1 MDLADR
7 STPCPST
14 PCPSCDTPM
23 PTQGVLADLCPECLL
38 QHGRGAAPRRAA
50 ADRALPSVDE
60 LQARIPQL
68 QILHAIGRGG
78 MGAVY
83 KALQRDLDR
92 FVAVKVLR
100 PDLAGEPVLADRF
113 VREARNLAKLDH
125 PHIVKIHDFGRSD
138 DLVWLVMEH
147 VDGSTVR
154 ELIDARLLSIDDAL
168 EVFPGICEALQFAHE
183 NGVVHRD
190 VKPGNILLD
199 RDGRA
204 KVADFGLSKMMRG
217 TEEPHLTR
225 SEQAMGTPNYMAPEQ
240 LRQTRDVDHRADIFS
255 LGVLLFEMLTGD
267 VPIGRFDPPSERC
280 DVDPRLD
287 AVVMRALDRDPAARF
302 PDARSFAQAVI
313 EIRDSKPKPEPK
325 RSEQRATPQN
335 ERGRQARKL
344 PMLPFH
350 INGEFH
356 QAKGMLTVDDEFLRI
371 EYRQTWGGMFPQ
383 RKPKLIRV
391 PLDDIQSVEIMTGFF
406 RTKLRILPRTM
417 RPFAGLPCKDY
428 DVQLV
433 IRRADAMLAQKIV
446 DAVASHER

>member
-1 MDLADR
+1 MALAER
-7 STPCPST
+7 ST

-23 PTQGVLADLCPECLL
+23 PAHGALADLCPECLL
-38 QHGRGAAPRRAA
+38 QHARGAAPRAAA

-113 VREARNLAKLDH
+113 VREARNLARLDH

-154 ELIDARLLSIDDAL
+154 ELIDARLLSTDDAL

-183 NGVVHRD
+183 HGVVHRD
-190 VKPGNILLD
+190 VKPGNILID

-204 KVADFGLSKMMRG
+204 KVADFGLSKMLRG
-217 TEEPHLTR
+217 DDEPHLTR

-240 LRQTRDVDHRADIFS
+240 LRRTRDVDHRADIFS

-267 VPIGRFDPPSERC
+267 VPVGRFDPPSERC
-280 DVDPRLD
+280 DIDPRLD
-287 AVVMRALDRDPAARF
+287 AIVMRALDRDPAARY
-302 PDARSFAQAVI
+302 PDARAFAQDVIAV
-313 EIRDSKPKPEPK
+313 RDSSPSTNE
-325 RSEQRATPQN
+325 REATPRT
-335 ERGRQARKL
+335 EPTRAPAPL
-344 PMLPFH
+344 PLLPFTVS
-350 INGEFH
+350 GEFH

-371 EYRQTWGGMFPQ
+371 EFRMVWGGMFP
-383 RKPKLIRV
+383 LGTHTIRV
-391 PLDDIQSVEIMTGFF
+391 PLENIQSAEYTTGLF
-406 RTKLRILPRTM
+406 RNKLRILPRSMT
-417 RPFAGLPCKDY
+417 PFEGLPCRDY
-428 DVQLV
+428 DIRFK
-433 IRRADAMLAQKIV
+433 IRRNDSEAALRITEAIRSRH
-446 DAVASHER
+446 A